1 MCHRGKGLHGYCD
14 SRNYYRLALSPLY
27 VNMLYEDKLP
37 CFVLFS
43 QILANEVGALRPAP
57 HLKESKYQITTHL
70 IQQVTYQVC

>member
-1 MCHRGKGLHGYCD
+1 
-14 SRNYYRLALSPLY
+14 LY